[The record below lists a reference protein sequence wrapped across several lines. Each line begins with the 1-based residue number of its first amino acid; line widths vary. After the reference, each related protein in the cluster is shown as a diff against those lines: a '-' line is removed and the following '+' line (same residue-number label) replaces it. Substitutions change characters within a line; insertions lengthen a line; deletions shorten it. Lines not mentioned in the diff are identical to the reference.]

1 MATKNKNQAKS
12 YFIVSGNINGN
23 QQEPLLHMKAA
34 DADVAI
40 IGTVLGALG
49 EMGYVKPDGNFKDC
63 IIVEMTVAS
72 KKGSH
77 CHGPWKATDFAEIID
92 QCDLDEHVTTIT
104 LRNRRS
110 RHTFAEWTV
119 TKVRM

>member
-1 MATKNKNQAKS
+1 MTTNTKNKAKS
-12 YFIVSGNINGN
+12 YFIVSGNINGS
-23 QQEPLLHMKAA
+23 QQEPLLHMKAT

-49 EMGYVKPDGNFKDC
+49 EMGYVKPDGTFKDC

-72 KKGSH
+72 EKGSH
-77 CHGPWKATDFAEIID
+77 CRTPYRATDFAEIIG

-104 LRNRRS
+104 LRHRRS
-110 RHTFAEWTV
+110 CHAFAEWTV

>member
-1 MATKNKNQAKS
+1 MASKTKNKAKS

-23 QQEPLLHMKAA
+23 QQEPLLRTSAA
-34 DADVAI
+34 HADTAI
-40 IGTVLGALG
+40 AGTVLGALG
-49 EMGYVKPDGNFKDC
+49 EMGYAEPDGRFKDC

-77 CHGPWKATDFAEIID
+77 CHTPYRATDFAEIID
-92 QCDLDEHVTTIT
+92 QSNRDEHVTTIT

>member
-1 MATKNKNQAKS
+1 MTTKNKSKAKS

-23 QQEPLLHMKAA
+23 EQEPLLRMKAA

-40 IGTVLGALG
+40 TGTVLGALG
-49 EMGYVKPDGNFKDC
+49 EMCYVKPDGKLKDC
-63 IIVEMTVAS
+63 IIVEVTVAS
-72 KKGSH
+72 SKGSRCCTPH
-77 CHGPWKATDFAEIID
+77 EAAGFAGIVG
-92 QCDLDEHVTTIT
+92 QCSPGEHVATIT

-119 TKVRM
+119 TRVRM

>member
-1 MATKNKNQAKS
+1 MTTKNKNKAKS

-23 QQEPLLHMKAA
+23 QQEPLLRMKAV

-49 EMGYVKPDGNFKDC
+49 EMGYVKPDGKFKDC

-77 CHGPWKATDFAEIID
+77 CHTPYRATDFAEIID
-92 QCDLDEHVTTIT
+92 QCDLVEHVTTIT
-104 LRNRRS
+104 LRNCRS

-119 TKVRM
+119 TEVRM